1 MKVKR
6 MGITEI
12 LRRIWLF
19 SANKIKSSESFSKQ
33 PTQIIVDLN
42 SSLWH
47 IIVTKKYSGKPCRGL
62 LWLIIMCLHDSSKL
76 YSARQNC
83 AVRNIYNRRAKHLMK
98 NMLKTFNIINFAA
111 FFRVDFLFCIE
122 VWIEKVGGDNEKA
135 LKLDN
140 STVFHRSTMKNL
152 CKTE

>member
-1 MKVKR
+1 
-6 MGITEI
+6 MGIREI

-19 SANKIKSSESFSKQ
+19 SANKLKSSESCSKQ
-33 PTQIIVDLN
+33 PTQLIVDLN
-42 SSLWH
+42 STLRH

-83 AVRNIYNRRAKHLMK
+83 AVRNIYNRRAKHQMK

-111 FFRVDFLFCIE
+111 FFRLDFLLYIE
-122 VWIEKVGGDNEKA
+122 VENEKVGVDNENF

-140 STVFHRSTMKNL
+140 STVFHRGTMK
-152 CKTE
+152 TSRAGQ